1 MRASVLFQVCHVGAD
16 ASGEPCG
23 ARRGQG
29 LEPVLYG
36 VDAPDE
42 FGGVRHGDDPFD
54 LLAFAG
60 QDEFRPPRP
69 DPSGLATVCWTIL

>member
-1 MRASVLFQVCHVGAD
+1 MRGFAFFRFDARDAGERLVQVCHVGAD

-23 ARRGQG
+23 VRRGQG

-42 FGGVRHGDDPFD
+42 FGGVRRGDDPFD

-60 QDEFRPPRP
+60 A
-69 DPSGLATVCWTIL
+69 G